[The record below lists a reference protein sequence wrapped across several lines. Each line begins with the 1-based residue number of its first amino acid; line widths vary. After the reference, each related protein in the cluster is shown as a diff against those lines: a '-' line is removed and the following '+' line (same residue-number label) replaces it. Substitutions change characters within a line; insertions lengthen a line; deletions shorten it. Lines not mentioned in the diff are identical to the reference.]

1 LRSSRQDAREND
13 VKNKLGNWSTGG
25 KSVEQGG
32 YGMPAKTAKQK
43 RFMDAA
49 AHSPSF
55 AKKAGIPAKV
65 AKEFS
70 QSSKG
75 MTFSKGGDMKES
87 KKMMGKEVAF
97 MKKKGAPKSMI
108 KHEMA
113 EAGMEA
119 GGRAKAKMM
128 PTSKQMASMG
138 MKHGG
143 LAAGHKAAD
152 GVAKRGKTKGMQVAM
167 AKGGMAKR
175 YC

>member
-1 LRSSRQDAREND
+1 MKS
-13 VKNKLGNWSTGG
+13 KLGNWSTGG

-55 AKKAGIPAKV
+55 AKKAGIPTKV

-75 MTFSKGGDMKES
+75 MTFSKGGDMKDS
-87 KKMMGKEVAF
+87 KKMMGK
-97 MKKKGAPKSMI
+97 K
-108 KHEMA
+108 MA
-113 EAGMEA
+113 QVGMEA
-119 GGRAKAKMM
+119 SGRTKSQMM

-143 LAAGHKAAD
+143 LAGGHKAAD